1 MYTLHM
7 KNLVKISLD
16 EAGLSPLEASRKGM
30 PYQSV
35 YRQYRGQ
42 RKPSAEFALLYE
54 RILGIP
60 RWKIRP
66 DIWNVPTP
74 TEAPDA

>member
-1 MYTLHM
+1 MNMENELEKYRRLHDLTYRCM
-7 KNLVKISLD
+7 AKMCENISL
-16 EAGLSPLEASRKGM
+16 
-30 PYQSV
+30 YSV
-35 YRQYRGQ
+35 FSHCHG
-42 RKPSAEFALLYE
+42 KNVSAEFALLYE

-66 DIWNVPTP
+66 DIWDVPTL